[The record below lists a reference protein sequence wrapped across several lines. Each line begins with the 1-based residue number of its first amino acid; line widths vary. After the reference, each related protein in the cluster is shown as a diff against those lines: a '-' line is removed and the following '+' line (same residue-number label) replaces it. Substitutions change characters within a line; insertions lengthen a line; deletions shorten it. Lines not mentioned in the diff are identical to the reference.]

1 MPIEEIK
8 RQLSNRLITVKG
20 AVLLA
25 LETGRWSQQ
34 GLADALGVSLSAI
47 AKAHCKLKEDGLIV
61 RASKYTPI
69 K

>member
-8 RQLSNRLITVKG
+8 QQLSKKLITVKG

-25 LETGRWSQQ
+25 LGTGHWSQQ
-34 GLADALGVSLSAI
+34 GLADALGVSMSAV
-47 AKAHCKLKEDGLIV
+47 AKAHCKLKADGLIV
-61 RASKYTPI
+61 RASTYTPI